1 MIQAMNNMVMKR
13 YIIRFFLLA
22 AFVFTT
28 IGVQAQN
35 DPASLEAMIQNHKQV
50 RGFLEVRLAAEVG
63 LLKYHKIN
71 AEKVNDYRVVSDT
84 LDRYRRCMNIVDLIL
99 KTGATAF
106 HTVNA
111 SKRVSANIKGYWE
124 LVDTY
129 TNKILLHGAVWPTDT
144 IILTTSKKTVNAIEQ
159 EAKQLKSSYNDFLL
173 LVGGKNSPKETRV
186 LDLMECLDKINTSI
200 DNIDDCIAAAYTELW
215 GYMTVRMGF
224 WKKEIYRAKSMQEIL
239 NGAYGDWV
247 KAQAK
252 AYTCLQEK
260 KSYTPKQSL
269 GGGGLL
275 GERRRKEQ
283 SI

>member
-1 MIQAMNNMVMKR
+1 MVMKR
-13 YIIRFFLLA
+13 NIIRFVLLA
-22 AFVFTT
+22 AFMVVAV
-28 IGVQAQN
+28 GAKAQG
-35 DPASLEAMIQNHKQV
+35 DAASLEMMIKNHKKV
-50 RGFLEVRLAAEVG
+50 REVLEVRAAAEIG

-71 AEKVNDYRVVSDT
+71 AQKVNDYRVVSDT

-99 KTGATAF
+99 NTGATAF
-106 HTVNA
+106 HAVNA

-129 TNKILLHGAVWPTDT
+129 TNKILLHGAVWTSDT
-144 IILTTSKKTVNAIEQ
+144 IILNTSKNAVKTIEA

-173 LVGGKNSPKETRV
+173 LVGEKNSPKETKV

-224 WKKEIYRAKSMQEIL
+224 WKKEIYRAKSMKEIL
-239 NGAYGDWV
+239 DGAYGDWI

-260 KSYTPKQSL
+260 KSYTTKQPL

-283 SI
+283 AI

>member
-1 MIQAMNNMVMKR
+1 MIQAINNMVMKR

-50 RGFLEVRLAAEVG
+50 RGVLEVRLAAEVG

-144 IILTTSKKTVNAIEQ
+144 IILTTSKKTVEAIEA

-173 LVGGKNSPKETRV
+173 LIGGKNSPKETRV

-200 DNIDDCIAAAYTELW
+200 DNIDDCVAAAYTELW

>member
-1 MIQAMNNMVMKR
+1 MIQAINNMVMKR

-22 AFVFTT
+22 AFVFAT

-50 RGFLEVRLAAEVG
+50 RGVLEVRLAAEVG

>member
-1 MIQAMNNMVMKR
+1 MVMKR
-13 YIIRFFLLA
+13 NIFRFFLLA
-22 AFVFTT
+22 TFMIVAV
-28 IGVQAQN
+28 GAKAQG
-35 DPASLEAMIQNHKQV
+35 DPASLEAMIQNHKKV
-50 RGFLEVRLAAEVG
+50 REVLEIRAAAEIG

-71 AEKVNDYRVVSDT
+71 AQKVNDYRVVSDT

-129 TNKILLHGAVWPTDT
+129 TNKILLHGAVWPSDT
-144 IILTTSKKTVNAIEQ
+144 IILRTSKKTVKTIEE

-173 LVGGKNSPKETRV
+173 LVGGKNSPKETKV

-215 GYMTVRMGF
+215 GYMTIRMGF
-224 WKKEIYRAKSMQEIL
+224 WKKEIYRAKSMKEIL
-239 NGAYGDWV
+239 DGAYGDWI

-260 KSYTPKQSL
+260 KSYTPRQPL

-283 SI
+283 AI

>member
-1 MIQAMNNMVMKR
+1 MILAINNMVMKR

-50 RGFLEVRLAAEVG
+50 RGVLEVRLAAEVG
-63 LLKYHKIN
+63 LLKYHKIH

-99 KTGATAF
+99 KTGVTAI

-111 SKRVSANIKGYWE
+111 SERVSANIKGYWK

-144 IILTTSKKTVNAIEQ
+144 IILTTSKKTVEAIEA

-173 LVGGKNSPKETRV
+173 LIGGKNSPKETRV

-200 DNIDDCIAAAYTELW
+200 DNIDDCVAAAYTELW